1 MKFGVPIIA
10 MSMDL
15 DQPYNARLVEELG
28 VGVEVKKTG
37 RGGGLQRE
45 EVAKVIKDEMENNT
59 GEVVRRKAMEL
70 RDDIEKEM
78 IER

>member
-10 MSMDL
+10 MPIDL

-45 EVAKVIKDEMENNT
+45 EVAKVIKDVMENNT
-59 GEVVRRKAMEL
+59 G
-70 RDDIEKEM
+70 
-78 IER
+78 